1 MFFANVITYYLSLYS
16 SFFRGGERL
25 KVEKTKTRNNKEKVH
40 GQNWHF
46 ESRANM
52 AQNGEPCF
60 GLLINSRDVSLLE
73 SHFQILIL
81 FNFSDDTCTGEP
93 IAAHKTRFFQT

>member
-1 MFFANVITYYLSLYS
+1 MAKIGV
-16 SFFRGGERL
+16 L
-25 KVEKTKTRNNKEKVH
+25 KVEQTWRKT
-40 GQNWHF
+40 
-46 ESRANM
+46 M
-52 AQNGEPCF
+52 CLYGEPCF